1 MLEHHEIGDTQAFS
15 FDHEVLSILRELLL
29 HELEQKESE
38 QQIMSYAEEVEKAVE
53 IAAEFH
59 PDLILMDIQLPDMD
73 GLEATKR
80 LKADPATA
88 SIPVIA
94 VTSLAMRGDR
104 EKIEEA
110 GCAGYFTK
118 PIDIK
123 TFADE
128 VKTFIGS

>member
-1 MLEHHEIGDTQAFS
+1 MSSPVVLVVEDNDLNMELITD
-15 FDHEVLSILRELLL
+15 VLSLAGFRILTA
-29 HELEQKESE
+29 
-38 QQIMSYAEEVEKAVE
+38 IYAEKALE
-53 IAAEFH
+53 IAAESH
-59 PDLILMDIQLPDMD
+59 PDLILMDVQLPGMD

-88 SIPVIA
+88 SIPVVA

-110 GCAGYFTK
+110 GCAGYLTK

-128 VKTFIGS
+128 VKKFIGS